1 MEKITK
7 YFVKNKDVLN
17 LTAIER
23 RCGFKPSTFTRAIQK
38 IADGEQR
45 TFRQSEKLVPIYKEL
60 TRK

>member
-1 MEKITK
+1 MKKVTA
-7 YFVKNKDVLN
+7 YFVRNKDVLN

-23 RCGFKPSTFTRAIQK
+23 RCGFKPSTFAKAIQK

-45 TFRQSEKLVPIYKEL
+45 TFRQTEKLIPIYKEL